1 MYLSK
6 IKRQHIIMFTFCSEN
21 DFNLIYVKLVRF
33 AFEIC
38 TNIAMNA
45 LFFSDESMHKI
56 YLNYGKYDFVQ
67 QIPQIIYSSIIS
79 KIFNL
84 LISFLILTESQ
95 MNTIIGLK
103 EKEIEKNIK
112 EIEKNIKEIERIN
125 KCIKIKFIL
134 FFSITF
140 ALFAFFWYFISAFC
154 AVYENT
160 QIIFL
165 KDFITS
171 FFTEFFYPF
180 VIYYV
185 LAFFR
190 KISLKDKD
198 KKRLNI
204 LYIIGNL

>member
-21 DFNLIYVKLVRF
+21 DFNLIYVKLARF

-67 QIPQIIYSSIIS
+67 QIPQIIYSSLIS
-79 KIFNL
+79 QIFNL

-103 EKEIEKNIK
+103 EKENEKNM
-112 EIEKNIKEIERIN
+112 KEIERIN
-125 KCIKIKFIL
+125 KYIKIKFIL

-140 ALFAFFWYFISAFC
+140 VLFSFFWYFISAFC

-160 QIIFL
+160 QITFL